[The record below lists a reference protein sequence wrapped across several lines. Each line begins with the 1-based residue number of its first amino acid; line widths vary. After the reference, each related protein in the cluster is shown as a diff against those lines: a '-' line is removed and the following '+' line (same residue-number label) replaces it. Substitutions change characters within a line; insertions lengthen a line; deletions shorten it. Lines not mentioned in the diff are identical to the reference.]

1 MNYSERDL
9 VRTLDVRPAGTGGQ
23 YELNDGRLQNA
34 YDFTPSAIYVGSAPL
49 GALTSAAA
57 WTIKRI
63 ELDTAGNPIS
73 TTWTA
78 IRSAIWDDHL
88 TESYT

>member
-1 MNYSERDL
+1 MSNPLRDVMKTAL
-9 VRTLDVRPAGTGGQ
+9 LRPGDGGH
-23 YELNDGRLQNA
+23 YELDDGRLQSA
-34 YDFTPSAIYVGSAPL
+34 YDFTSSAIYVGSAPL

-63 ELDTAGNPIS
+63 ELDTAGNP
-73 TTWTA
+73 TTTMWTD
-78 IRSAIWDDHL
+78 IRSAVWDDHL